1 MVRCHINLNLEYAQ
15 LQLHNETAGN
25 NHVLHIVLLVYKLRY
40 CILNTMLINYSCMLS
55 TQCQL
60 LTTTQIYWTLL
71 TFNITIVGEHALKLL
86 ELHQAIGVV

>member
-60 LTTTQIYWTLL
+60 LTTTQIYLTLS
-71 TFNITIVGEHALKLL
+71 TFLFYKTKVGEHALKLL
-86 ELHQAIGVV
+86 